1 MDFDLRRDNFTF
13 KHSRSFEEP
22 DNETGSFQ
30 EHFHSLYE
38 LLYFIGGEADY
49 KIRHTQYSLQP
60 HTLLVV
66 KPGELHH
73 VLIRSAEIPYE
84 RYVVRFDES
93 DLPGGLRK
101 LIRRLDN
108 VYSIKDTPLS
118 EAFFRLDG
126 YRETLPDEEAA
137 FYAMRWQLNIILTY
151 LCASR
156 DLRRTAD
163 VVNRDVH
170 QITDY
175 IEQHLTEIHTLTDLS
190 AGLHMSRSA
199 LHKIF
204 STGFDMPVMRYVRTQ
219 KVTLAHALLNDGYP
233 PTEIPARCGF
243 NDYSS
248 FYRAYRELYRVS
260 PSGRNRARR

>member
-1 MDFDLRRDNFTF
+1 MAFDLRRGNFTF

-22 DNETGSFQ
+22 DNETGSFR

-49 KIRHTQYSLQP
+49 KIRHTRYRLRP

-73 VLIRSAEIPYE
+73 VLIKSAEVPYE
-84 RYVVRFDES
+84 RFVVRFDEA
-93 DLPGGLRK
+93 DLPGGLRT

-108 VYSIKDTPLS
+108 VYSIENTRLS
-118 EAFFRLDG
+118 EELFRLDAFPD
-126 YRETLPDEEAA
+126 TLPDEDAV
-137 FYAMRWQLNIILTY
+137 FYAMRWQLHIILTY
-151 LCASR
+151 LSAAR
-156 DLRRTAD
+156 GLRRKAD
-163 VVNRDVH
+163 AVNEEVH
-170 QITDY
+170 RITDY
-175 IEQHLTEIHTLTDLS
+175 IEQNLTGIHTIDDLS
-190 AGLHMSRSA
+190 AGLHMSRSG
-199 LHKIF
+199 LQKVF

-219 KVTLAHALLNDGYP
+219 KVTLAHAMLNDGYA

-248 FYRAYRELYRVS
+248 FYRAYTKLYNMP
-260 PSGRNRARR
+260 PSGTNRR